1 MTDDITATFTI
12 KEFTLVKEGLESLH
26 FYGGEQVREQAWEL
40 MLKVST
46 LLPKP
51 GLPF

>member
-1 MTDDITATFTI
+1 MSDDITATFTVE
-12 KEFTLVKEGLESLH
+12 EFGLLKEGLESLR
-26 FYGGEQVREQAWEL
+26 FYGGEQVRERSWGL
-40 MLKVST
+40 ILKVSA